1 MLDLEDIFG
10 PGGPLQSA
18 LLDFKSRWQQL
29 RMAQRVASA
38 LEHRE
43 TVVVEAGT
51 GTGKTF
57 AYLVPALL
65 SGSRVLISTG
75 TRTLQ
80 DQLFSKDL
88 PLVAAALGRPAR
100 IALLKGRTNYLCRYR
115 LSRIGPGGEQLTLD
129 TNPVPDTADAGVTA
143 PDTGGNGGTL
153 SPNSLLARIQGWSR
167 TTRRGDLA
175 EVRGLSDSHP
185 VWPLVTSTRDNCL
198 GNKCPEISRCHVAIA
213 RREALEAD
221 IVIVNHHLLLAD
233 LALKEDGFGDILG
246 SADAVILDE
255 AHQIPDLAT
264 QFFGANV
271 SSRRI
276 EHLLKDAHT
285 EIAAYLTRVS
295 IDSGAGAVVTN
306 IQVATREVEQ
316 AAQRLAA
323 TLPGRV
329 GRFPL
334 GEMGPRLTA
343 SVDELA
349 RALRSFQNSLE
360 DLGDDSPLAQLGEPA
375 GDLVSSLERI
385 ASVDD
390 MEGVRAV
397 EVTQRGFSLSLM
409 PFDIAERF
417 LAMLQSRRCGWIF
430 TSATLSVGE
439 DFSHFTGRLGLGENP
454 TLKIESPFNYELQ
467 SLLYLPTGMPEPAS
481 PGYVAKVIDT
491 ALPLIEA
498 SRGGA
503 FVLFTSHR
511 ALAQGAALLRA
522 RWSGE
527 TPYRL
532 FVQGEAP
539 RERLLKEFREDGN
552 GVLLGTASF
561 WEGVDVKGEALR
573 LVIIEK
579 LPFASPDDPLV
590 RARIDHLQA
599 TGGNAF
605 RDYQLPEAA
614 LALKQGVGR
623 LIRSEEDYGTVV
635 ICDPRMSGRGYG
647 KVLLA
652 ALPAMTPTRDQDE
665 ALRFI
670 RKHAP
675 RDSRNPADPTPAEPA
690 TRSVATP

>member
-1 MLDLEDIFG
+1 MQDLAELFG

-18 LLDFKSRWQQL
+18 LPDFKSRWQQL
-29 RMAQRVASA
+29 RMAERVATA

-43 TVVVEAGT
+43 TIVVEAGT

-65 SGSRVLISTG
+65 CGARVLISTG

-115 LSRIGPGGEQLTLD
+115 LNRLGPAGEQLSWDLD
-129 TNPVPDTADAGVTA
+129 TQPAEDDGDTGSNSAGVTL
-143 PDTGGNGGTL
+143 TTHNQM
-153 SPNSLLARIQGWSR
+153 LARIQRWSL

-185 VWPLVTSTRDNCL
+185 LWPQVTSTRDNCL
-198 GNKCPEISRCHVAIA
+198 GNKCPEFSRCHVAIA
-213 RREALEAD
+213 RREALDAD
-221 IVIVNHHLLLAD
+221 MVIVNHHLLLAD

-264 QFFGANV
+264 EFFGANV

-276 EHLLKDAHT
+276 ENLLKEAHT
-285 EIAAYLTRVS
+285 GIAAQL
-295 IDSGAGAVVTN
+295 A
-306 IQVATREVEQ
+306 QVAADSAAAAAVREVATATRRVEQ
-316 AAQRLAA
+316 ATSRLSAS
-323 TLPGRV
+323 LPGRP
-329 GRFPL
+329 GRFQL
-334 GEMGPRLTA
+334 SEAGAQVTSSM
-343 SVDELA
+343 DELA
-349 RALRSFQNSLE
+349 RALQILQNQLTN
-360 DLGDDSPLAQLGEPA
+360 LGDDSPLAQLAEQT
-375 GDLVSSLERI
+375 GDVVLSLDRI
-385 ASVDD
+385 VDVDD
-390 MEGVRAV
+390 LEGVRAV
-397 EVTQRGFSLSLM
+397 EVTARGFALSLM
-409 PFDIAERF
+409 PFDISARF
-417 LAMLQSRRCGWIF
+417 LSMIQGRRCGWIF

-439 DFSHFTGRLGLGENP
+439 DFTHFTGRLGLTDSP

-481 PGYVAKVIDT
+481 YGYVAKVIET
-491 ALPLIEA
+491 AVPLIEA
-498 SRGGA
+498 SGGGA

-511 ALAQGAALLRA
+511 ALSQGAALLRGL
-522 RWSGE
+522 WSAAS
-527 TPYRL
+527 PYRL

-635 ICDPRMSGRGYG
+635 ICDPRMTGRGYG

-652 ALPAMTPTRDQDE
+652 ALPAMTPTQDRDE

-675 RDSRNPADPTPAEPA
+675 RIPQPQTQRAA
-690 TRSVATP
+690 T

>member
-1 MLDLEDIFG
+1 MQDLEDIFG

-18 LLDFKSRWQQL
+18 LPDFKSRWQQL
-29 RMAQRVASA
+29 RMAQRVATA

-43 TVVVEAGT
+43 TIVVEAGT

-65 SGSRVLISTG
+65 CGSRVLISTG

-100 IALLKGRTNYLCRYR
+100 IALLKGRSNYLCRYR
-115 LSRIGPGGEQLTLD
+115 LARVGPGGEQLTLD
-129 TNPVPDTADAGVTA
+129 TAASD
-143 PDTGGNGGTL
+143 GGTAADTD
-153 SPNSLLARIQGWSR
+153 SADESLGTMLARIQRWSR
-167 TTRRGDLA
+167 TTRQGDLA
-175 EVRGLSDSHP
+175 EVRGLSDSNP
-185 VWPLVTSTRDNCL
+185 VWPQVTSTRDNCL

-213 RREALEAD
+213 RREALDAD

-246 SADAVILDE
+246 AADSIILDE

-276 EHLLKDAHT
+276 ESLLKEIYTEAASYLAHVSSDSDARDIVANIV
-285 EIAAYLTRVS
+285 EAARS
-295 IDSGAGAVVTN
+295 
-306 IQVATREVEQ
+306 VEQ
-316 AAQRLAA
+316 TQQQLSAS
-323 TLPGRV
+323 LPART

-334 GEMGPRLTA
+334 AEMGSQLNA
-343 SVDELA
+343 QVDELA
-349 RALRSFQNSLE
+349 QSVQTLEGKLSDLR
-360 DLGDDSPLAQLGEPA
+360 DDSPLAQLAERV
-375 GDLVSSLERI
+375 GDLVLSLDRI
-385 ASVDD
+385 ANLDD
-390 MEGVRAV
+390 IEGVRAV
-397 EVTQRGFSLSLM
+397 EVTPRSFSLSLM
-409 PFDIAERF
+409 PFDISARF
-417 LAMLQSRRCGWIF
+417 LSLIQSRRCGWIF
-430 TSATLSVGE
+430 TSATLSLGE
-439 DFSHFTGRLGLGENP
+439 DFSHFTGRLGLTETP
-454 TLKIESPFNYELQ
+454 TLKIDSPFDYQRQ
-467 SLLYLPTGMPEPAS
+467 SLLYLPAGLPEPAS
-481 PGYVAKVIDT
+481 PRYVSAVIET
-491 ALPLIEA
+491 ALPLIDA
-498 SRGGA
+498 ARGGA
-503 FVLFTSHR
+503 FILFTSHR
-511 ALAQGAALLRA
+511 ALAQGAGLLRSC
-522 RWSGE
+522 WSREEG
-527 TPYRL
+527 PYKL

-552 GVLLGTASF
+552 GVLLGTTSF

-590 RARIDHLQA
+590 KARIDHLQA

-635 ICDPRMSGRGYG
+635 ICDPRMMGRGYG

-652 ALPAMTPTRDQDE
+652 ALPPMSPTRDRDE
-665 ALRFI
+665 AMRFI

-675 RDSRNPADPTPAEPA
+675 RAVPALAARTA
-690 TRSVATP
+690 TAP